1 MLRTIF
7 TITHLEHNKPEVCL
21 AKKGVFSI
29 YSEKI
34 WKEFNVNVIA
44 PGYQKVLV
52 FPQQSAPSRWTQ
64 RFLLTPTTVKQM
76 GLWFLCMLS
85 AFSSVFLC
93 FLLAYVCSN
102 KVDSGP
108 EVKYVTVL

>member
-1 MLRTIF
+1 M
-7 TITHLEHNKPEVCL
+7 
-21 AKKGVFSI
+21 
-29 YSEKI
+29 
-34 WKEFNVNVIA
+34 NVIA

-76 GLWFLCMLS
+76 GLWFLCMLL